1 MAQEKRSIELPYNYK
16 ISDKAETH
24 GYSGLID
31 GQLITVY
38 PTYQTML
45 PTSSGQM
52 IPGEW
57 VKAKTVIKDPKTG
70 DQIECL
76 GGFKELTPRQVY
88 ELSAAGII
96 ILSSRRKEH
105 FETIQKYL
113 KANVT
118 NINPEDY

>member
-16 ISDKAETH
+16 ISDKAEAH
-24 GYSGLID
+24 GYTATID
-31 GQLITVY
+31 GQKITVY

-57 VKAKTVIKDPKTG
+57 VKAKTVIEDPRTG
-70 DQIECL
+70 DKIECL
-76 GGFKELTPRQVY
+76 GGFKELTPKQVY
-88 ELSAAGII
+88 ELTCAGII

-113 KANVT
+113 KANVS